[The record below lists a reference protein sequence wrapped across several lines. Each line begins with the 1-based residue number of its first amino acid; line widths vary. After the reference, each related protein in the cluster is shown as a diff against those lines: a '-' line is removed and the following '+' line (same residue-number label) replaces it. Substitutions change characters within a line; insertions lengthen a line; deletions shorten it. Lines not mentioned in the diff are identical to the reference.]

1 MPASSANLGPGFDTL
16 GLALSLYL
24 RCTLRKS
31 NQGLQIQVSGCDSSE
46 ISLNRSNLIF
56 RAFSRLASKETQ
68 EAVKLEIVNAVPLG
82 KGLGSSAAAILAGL
96 ALANE
101 WEGLNRSKEQ
111 LIQMA
116 TEMEGHPDNVAAA
129 ARGGLVVS
137 CQAEDGAVISV
148 NSPISQKLEVVLV
161 VPQCRLATEAA
172 RAALPESY
180 SRPHA
185 IFNVQRVALL
195 LAALRE
201 GRADLFTEA
210 MQDRLHQP
218 YRASLIPGFADI
230 LKLRNIPGLLGLA
243 LSGAGPSVVAF
254 CDGRGAAEAGEAI
267 AACFREHKVAAEIH
281 RLQVDTQ
288 GLVVEKAS

>member
-1 MPASSANLGPGFDTL
+1 MISS
-16 GLALSLYL
+16 
-24 RCTLRKS
+24 
-31 NQGLQIQVSGCDSSE
+31 
-46 ISLNRSNLIF
+46 
-56 RAFSRLASKETQ
+56 
-68 EAVKLEIVNAVPLG
+68 
-82 KGLGSSAAAILAGL
+82 
-96 ALANE
+96 
-101 WEGLNRSKEQ
+101 
-111 LIQMA
+111 
-116 TEMEGHPDNVAAA
+116 
-129 ARGGLVVS
+129 
-137 CQAEDGAVISV
+137 QAEDGTVISV
-148 NSPISQKLEVVLV
+148 NSPISRKLEVVLV
-161 VPQCRLATEAA
+161 VPQCQLSTEAA

-201 GRADLFTEA
+201 GKADLFAEA

-254 CDGRGAAEAGEAI
+254 CDGTAAAEAGEAI
-267 AACFREHKVAAEIH
+267 AACFREHKLAAEIH
-281 RLQVDTQ
+281 RLQVDPQ